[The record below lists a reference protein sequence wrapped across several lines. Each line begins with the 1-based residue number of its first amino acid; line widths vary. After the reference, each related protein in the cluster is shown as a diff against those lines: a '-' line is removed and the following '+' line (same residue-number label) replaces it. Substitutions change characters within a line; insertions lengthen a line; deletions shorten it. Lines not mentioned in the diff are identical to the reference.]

1 MAGEENVSGSQDD
14 VIEVGE
20 EVEVDILVD
29 EDGAPLGAVIDD
41 LVVATGPGG
50 SIVDETIDVLNA
62 DGDLILEEEI
72 IQVYDADGNLVA
84 ESDEITAI
92 E

>member
-20 EVEVDILVD
+20 EVEVDILLD
-29 EDGAPLGAVIDD
+29 EDGASLGAVIDD

-62 DGDLILEEEI
+62 DGDVILEEET

-84 ESDEITAI
+84 ESDQITAM

>member
-1 MAGEENVSGSQDD
+1 MAGEMNGSEDD

-50 SIVDETIDVLNA
+50 SIVDETVDVLNA

>member
-1 MAGEENVSGSQDD
+1 MNGSEDD

-50 SIVDETIDVLNA
+50 SIVDETVDVLNA

>member
-20 EVEVDILVD
+20 EVEVDILLD

-62 DGDLILEEEI
+62 DGDLILEEET
-72 IQVYDADGNLVA
+72 IQVYDADGNLIA
-84 ESDEITAI
+84 ESDQITAI